1 MVRSIPRRRE
11 VTAEIDFTYSA
22 LADVDEPLSP
32 AGVGRKLDAMGF
44 GSFQIAV
51 LILCGGVLFS
61 EGNQL
66 MVMGPVAMLLGD
78 HWSLPP
84 LTRVLLASTIHLGY
98 VCGCLLSGLIG
109 DRLGRRPCVLM
120 SYLLTGAFGF
130 ACSTASTEVVMLA
143 YRFGAGVGCG
153 LGIPAVFALLAEV
166 SPSKH
171 RAEGLIIMASLV
183 VLGELYATAG
193 ILFVDPHL
201 TRSGDHC
208 DIYLLSVMQEAG
220 HQVCSW
226 RTLLEIAAAPS
237 LFMVMFALTML
248 WESPQFVTV
257 RHRDYQEV
265 NRILKTV
272 RKSNGAYNVPV
283 RFTPDSSVVQEQP
296 YTLRPTAAP
305 RDVSAFATITGRHYS
320 GTVWTLILVTAC
332 KDSSLYGL
340 AYILPQ
346 YFRGVK
352 GLSPG
357 LQLVISASL
366 AIPGAFLAL
375 LLGSYRGVGHVTVTQ
390 ALGFLC
396 TVCGLG
402 MLQLSYMPDWMG
414 PVSAYALR
422 GLVLGYY
429 AVVSTYTAEVFPTN
443 CRTTAI
449 GVISAIGRLG
459 AVAAPLIFELSK
471 QDSRQTLDAFITLLI
486 VLMAAAMAASGI
498 NLIWETKG
506 LPLVSVSPEESSA
519 ELDYTSQ
526 QRVAEAQALLGGSG
540 RSDKR
545 TTSSYSSAAT
555 SSCSIIQGA

>member
-61 EGNQL
+61 EGSQL
-66 MVMGPVAMLLGD
+66 MVMGPVAMLLED
-78 HWSLPP
+78 HWSLPL

-98 VCGCLLSGLIG
+98 ACGCLLSGLIG

-120 SYLLTGAFGF
+120 SYLLTGVFGF

-171 RAEGLIIMASLV
+171 RAEGLIIMASFI

-283 RFTPDSSVVQEQP
+283 RFTPDSGVVQEQP

-320 GTVWTLILVTAC
+320 GTVWTMILVTAC
-332 KDSSLYGL
+332 KDFCLYGL
-340 AYILPQ
+340 TYILPQ

-352 GLSPG
+352 SMSLG

-449 GVISAIGRLG
+449 GVVSAIGRLG
-459 AVAAPLIFELSK
+459 AVAAPLILELSK
-471 QDSRQTLDAFITLLI
+471 QDSRQTLDAVITLLI
-486 VLMAAAMAASGI
+486 VLMVAAMAASGI

-526 QRVAEAQALLGGSG
+526 QRVAEAQALLGGNG